1 MHLCELYMLWNFE
14 SYSSKVLHVGMK
26 YSIRGAAKDDLP
38 AISLQTFSFP
48 FSFFNVRE
56 RILRLILL
64 YVLTWFYGIFVPC
77 GEIFIFIFGYIDEY
91 CILKR
96 ENRRVVL
103 GYISVSSSHVISM
116 MIKNKKKPRSLVV
129 LVAGN
134 NGEAQVIIL
143 PTVSSSIA

>member
-14 SYSSKVLHVGMK
+14 SYSSKVLHVEMK

-38 AISLQTFSFP
+38 AISLQTFSLP
-48 FSFFNVRE
+48 FSFFYVKE
-56 RILRLILL
+56 RIL
-64 YVLTWFYGIFVPC
+64 YVLTWFNGIFVPC
-77 GEIFIFIFGYIDEY
+77 GKKKKNFLIGYIDEY

-116 MIKNKKKPRSLVV
+116 MIKKKKNR
-129 LVAGN
+129 
-134 NGEAQVIIL
+134 EYWWFWL
-143 PTVSSSIA
+143 PETMVKHKLSFCQQ